1 MEKILLAIDGNSLMH
16 RAFWALPQMIDG
28 KGRNT
33 NAVYGFFTMLFKMID
48 EFKPTN
54 IIVAFDKKG
63 GTFRHNIFS
72 EYKAGRRKTPP
83 ELNEQFITVRDA
95 LNTLDIEYIE
105 IDFFEADDILG
116 TLCGL
121 PDMKKYVV
129 TGDRDALQLISHD
142 TKVVIT
148 KKGVSDV
155 QIYDEN
161 YLKETLGITPKQID

>member
-1 MEKILLAIDGNSLMH
+1 
-16 RAFWALPQMIDG
+16 
-28 KGRNT
+28 
-33 NAVYGFFTMLFKMID
+33 
-48 EFKPTN
+48 FKPTN

-161 YLKETLGITPKQID
+161 YLKETLGITPKQIVDLKALMGDSSDNIPGVAGVGEKTALKLLAQYPTIEN